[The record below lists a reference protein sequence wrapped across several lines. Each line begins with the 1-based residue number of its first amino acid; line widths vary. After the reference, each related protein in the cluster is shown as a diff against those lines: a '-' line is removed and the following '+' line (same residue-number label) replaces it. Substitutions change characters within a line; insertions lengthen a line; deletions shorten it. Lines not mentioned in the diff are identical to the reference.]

1 MSEPL
6 THRAICG
13 NDWTPARS
21 NSYDD
26 EGSLEC
32 CCELRKGLDHRQ
44 AELLSRAEA
53 NRLVEQNSLDVVA
66 AVIGAMR

>member
-6 THRAICG
+6 THRAIC
-13 NDWTPARS
+13 
-21 NSYDD
+21 YDD
-26 EGSLEC
+26 EGRLEC

-44 AELLSRAEA
+44 AELLSQAEA
-53 NRLVEQNSLDVVA
+53 DRLVEQNSLDVVA